1 MLQRLAC
8 LLLIVCVFF
17 SCKDED
23 PTPTVD
29 AAITQLDVIDELIE
43 QAEDKNKSKEE
54 KKKLL
59 RELDS
64 LVSKLPDD
72 SNKILKHRELA
83 ILYYDLQD
91 FDNYKTTIQ
100 KNLDL
105 SIAIKDSL
113 GIAKSYYNLGIY
125 YRDTQNYISAY
136 KNFYTAEKICSSI
149 KKSGDF
155 HFDHGSILINL
166 AQIKRRAKDYS
177 KSETFT
183 VAAIKQFHLSG
194 NKEYIPLCYSNLGS
208 VAKYLGRYDE
218 AIAYHKKAMEFE
230 GRSDTEIQRILISL
244 NNIGVT
250 YKTQQKYDQAKEAF
264 HKALSYKDFLKKDRR
279 RYALLTDN
287 LAYAKFLSNDLKNIP
302 KLFYKALKIRDS
314 IDDKRGLSTNNLH
327 LAEYYQSTGNLKRA
341 KSFAVKAKKLSK
353 EIENND
359 ELLKSYQIL
368 SKVSSP
374 KEGLQYAEAYIQ
386 LNDSLVKEER
396 LFRDKIA
403 RIQFETEEKEQ
414 QIVEKEAQIVEKEQQ
429 ITAVENRNT
438 IYLLGILLLLM
449 GIGFAIYFFRQ
460 RTKYLAQQNQMVQFQ
475 ASYETETRISKRLH
489 DDLGNDIFQV
499 MLQYQN
505 DPHDSQILEKL
516 NTTYARARDISRENN
531 EFDIDESFPEEL
543 SDMLK
548 NYTKNGIQLLV
559 RGLDKINWEG
569 FEAPVKITVYRV
581 LQELMTNMQ
590 KHSQA
595 SMVVLVF
602 NQDNN
607 TLHIKYTDNGVG
619 IDKTQLQS
627 KNGLHNTEKRIRAI
641 DGTLIFESEKEKGF
655 KADIKIPA

>member
-1 MLQRLAC
+1 MLPRLTC
-8 LLLIVCVFF
+8 LLLIICVFF
-17 SCKDED
+17 SCKDTD
-23 PTPTVD
+23 SIPVVD
-29 AAITQLDVIDELIE
+29 TGITQLDMVDKLIE
-43 QAEDKNKSKEE
+43 QAKDKNKLNEE
-54 KKKLL
+54 RIKLL
-59 RELDS
+59 EKAYNDGFT
-64 LVSKLPDD
+64 SKVDDKIRRLQEISYVYFILKDLESYKSMNEEILNIANAIDD
-72 SNKILKHRELA
+72 SIN
-83 ILYYDLQD
+83 
-91 FDNYKTTIQ
+91 
-100 KNLDL
+100 
-105 SIAIKDSL
+105 
-113 GIAKSYYNLGIY
+113 IAKSYFNLGIY
-125 YRDTQNYISAY
+125 YRNSQLDIAYKYFYDAQKLYAKLEKTQNITFEYG
-136 KNFYTAEKICSSI
+136 KT
-149 KKSGDF
+149 
-155 HFDHGSILINL
+155 LIDL
-166 AQIKRRAKDYS
+166 AR
-177 KSETFT
+177 
-183 VAAIKQFHLSG
+183 IKQRTKEYIESESITIKAIEQFKLSG
-194 NKEYIPLCYSNLGS
+194 NNSYLPLCYTNLGIN
-208 VAKYLGRYDE
+208 AKYLERYE
-218 AIAYHKKAMEFE
+218 ESIEYHKKAIKYAR
-230 GRSDTEIQRILISL
+230 GANKDTLYFILGH
-244 NNIGVT
+244 NNIGTT
-250 YKTQQKYDQAKEAF
+250 YKSQKKYLKAQETYREAL
-264 HKALSYKDFLKKDRR
+264 KYKDFLKKDRR
-279 RYALLTDN
+279 RYALLIDN
-287 LAYAKFLSNDLKNIP
+287 LAYVKFLSNDLENIP
-302 KLFYKALKIRDS
+302 ELFYQALKIRDS
-314 IDDKRGLSTNNLH
+314 IQDKTGLSTNNLH
-327 LAEYYQSTGNLKRA
+327 LAEYYQSTGNFKRA
-341 KSFAVKAKKLSK
+341 KSFALTTKKLAK
-353 EIENND
+353 QLGNND

-368 SKVSSP
+368 SKVSNP
-374 KEGLQYAEAYIQ
+374 KEGLQYAEAYIK

-414 QIVEKEAQIVEKEQQ
+414 QIVEKEAQIVQKEAQ
-429 ITAVENRNT
+429 IATVENRNT

-449 GIGFAIYFFRQ
+449 GIGFAIYFFKQ

-559 RGLDKINWEG
+559 RGLDKINWQG

-619 IDKTQLQS
+619 IDKKQLQS
-627 KNGLHNTEKRIRAI
+627 KNGLHNTEKRIHAI